1 MILNNKLSLRIKLL
15 VLIVSIF
22 ILIFNFK
29 NSVING
35 HFFINIHIAVI
46 GLFFLFYY
54 QLIRTRLIYIVISI
68 TSVSFSILLFDF
80 TNLLFNF
87 TTESIYTP
95 ANVTIIEKQDFSKG
109 EQITFSKS
117 IPSGYLYKNGVYNS
131 KKSYLKDE
139 TEYLIYD
146 VKYNIVNGLRTNPL
160 KSKNSICSEVILLG
174 GSHNFGWGLDFENT
188 LQGMFEEDEFTTL
201 NLSLPGFGLSNSFAL
216 LIDYKD
222 LAECKKD
229 DKKKY
234 FVYRMI
240 DDHINRNVGKTSL
253 NLYGPNF
260 FSNEIEDNFYNS
272 NCKDFKDC
280 AYYLLRYGLTRFTYY
295 LLASDYEAS
304 SRIIGKYLDKSWRY
318 QENDFQKSIELIKSY
333 ITFTRKHYENTEHI
347 IIIDEGNTKESQKI
361 FNLLKEITNINVLKI
376 DEERIFFLEG
386 NGFNQYKTS
395 EISNNICSNDKSLK
409 LKYDYHPTK
418 CLNLIIYSFISR
430 YFIS

>member
-1 MILNNKLSLRIKLL
+1 MFLNNKLSLRIKLL
-15 VLIVSIF
+15 LLIVSIF

-54 QLIRTRLIYIVISI
+54 QFIRTRLIYIVITI

-87 TTESIYTP
+87 TAKKYLYP
-95 ANVTIIEKQDFSKG
+95 ANVTVIEKQDFLID

-117 IPSGYLYKNGVYNS
+117 IPSGYLYKDGAYNS

-139 TEYLIYD
+139 AEFLIYD

-160 KSKNSICSEVILLG
+160 KSKNSICSEVIFLG
-174 GSHNFGWGLDFENT
+174 GSHNYGWGLDFEDT
-188 LQGMFEEDEFTTL
+188 LQGMFEEDRFTTL

-216 LIDYKD
+216 LIDHID
-222 LAECKKD
+222 QAECKKD

-260 FSNEIEDNFYNS
+260 FSREMEDNLYNS
-272 NCKDFKDC
+272 NCNDLIDC

-295 LLASDYEAS
+295 LLASNYEAS

-318 QENDFQKSIELIKSY
+318 QENDFQKSIELIESY
-333 ITFTRKHYENTEHI
+333 INFTRKYYENTEHI
-347 IIIDEGNTKESQKI
+347 IIIDEGNTKESEKI
-361 FNLLKEITNINVLKI
+361 FNLLKEIRNINVLKI
-376 DEERIFFLEG
+376 DEDRIFFLG
-386 NGFNQYKTS
+386 DNNFNQYKTS

-409 LKYDYHPTK
+409 LKYDYHPTE
-418 CLNLIIYSFISR
+418 CSNLIIYSFISK
-430 YFIS
+430 YFLS